1 MFKNCINKIKFLKK
15 EKNMLSFKSFLI
27 EAKGIGSISAS
38 GSNAN
43 RHYKQYHSPEAM
55 EKLGN
60 EFTFAS
66 DSKEHGF
73 KAGDKIKLD
82 KTEKNADGKYY
93 GYSGDKKIIMSRFQK
108 PRIGRAGKDQASL
121 EARQIEDIQKRLN
134 DAKSASPYI
143 RLHVGNGK
151 FVNVAGV
158 KQVDQEFRKKVGY
171 KGRDPKAD
179 FYFHDEKGEPVSFHS
194 LKGSETSQQWGGIS
208 ADLDNEAVKT
218 SVQRFKSAADERE
231 KTLGSREHPTG
242 LMLHHNLDENNPEHR
257 KLIHRAMYG
266 INHGEQH
273 GINNVNSILVGDTS
287 FSKSA
292 TPDPYKD
299 NHKGIP
305 SFDLSASE
313 HHYVNTNNEKSDIS
327 PSKIINRK
335 AGTENSAG
343 INAGRILIV
352 PNYAKGYKS
361 TVDVGEN
368 PNVEDHMK
376 ELRSGQAQRK
386 VQRSL
391 VKQENSS
398 NKKPVKNIST
408 SKKENA
414 QHGGKNWLGPSESN
428 ND

>member
-1 MFKNCINKIKFLKK
+1 
-15 EKNMLSFKSFLI
+15 
-27 EAKGIGSISAS
+27 
-38 GSNAN
+38 
-43 RHYKQYHSPEAM
+43 
-55 EKLGN
+55 
-60 EFTFAS
+60 
-66 DSKEHGF
+66 
-73 KAGDKIKLD
+73 
-82 KTEKNADGKYY
+82 
-93 GYSGDKKIIMSRFQK
+93 
-108 PRIGRAGKDQASL
+108 
-121 EARQIEDIQKRLN
+121 
-134 DAKSASPYI
+134 
-143 RLHVGNGK
+143 
-151 FVNVAGV
+151 
-158 KQVDQEFRKKVGY
+158 
-171 KGRDPKAD
+171 
-179 FYFHDEKGEPVSFHS
+179 
-194 LKGSETSQQWGGIS
+194 
-208 ADLDNEAVKT
+208 
-218 SVQRFKSAADERE
+218 
-231 KTLGSREHPTG
+231 
-242 LMLHHNLDENNPEHR
+242 MLHHNLDENNPEHR